1 MQREFVFDL
10 VSYIGS
16 TRPAL
21 RLGLGMP
28 SEHFYKTRKYNLGLE
43 RAWSSL
49 ERGPVWS
56 EQCFMFSSVW
66 HDSSNFKYGKYFINV
81 RTWKEHIIISG
92 SFDAAQDQLF
102 FLSTQWF
109 PSKNWGILIILKY
122 FQLPGS
128 ALRACEQAW
137 EPTERERCQPP
148 RTPTLISTQW
158 SATPPPPSS
167 SRAPGPPL
175 PAAPTVTSL
184 QVRQMPGVAVSPVN
198 IDWDVAA
205 LGSGS
210 LVLLPGDDT
219 TRSR

>member
-1 MQREFVFDL
+1 
-10 VSYIGS
+10 
-16 TRPAL
+16 
-21 RLGLGMP
+21 
-28 SEHFYKTRKYNLGLE
+28 
-43 RAWSSL
+43 
-49 ERGPVWS
+49 
-56 EQCFMFSSVW
+56 MFSSVW

-128 ALRACEQAW
+128 ALRVCEQAW

-167 SRAPGPPL
+167 SRAPGPPP

-184 QVRQMPGVAVSPVN
+184 QVRQTPALQSPLLTL
-198 IDWDVAA
+198 IET
-205 LGSGS
+205 
-210 LVLLPGDDT
+210 LLPWEVACWCYYLVMIPPVVANNDGRDT
-219 TRSR
+219 VVI